1 MRTSLHSSLHS
12 SLCTFSRTSAVA
24 GLAALALL
32 AGCTMPYRPP
42 QFMEADTRFPGLI
55 DFVARAENKRAD
67 VLLVHGMCTHDA
79 SWASDT
85 VATLAAQLAANTS
98 APRSR
103 TGGTGIEI
111 IPATI
116 ETPHGT
122 LQVKSL
128 IWSGLTTPIKQQ
140 LCYDQTD
147 KSAIC
152 TGTPP
157 FPATR
162 ARINAQVKDW
172 LVDDCLPDALVYQG
186 VARREIQARMRDAIL
201 AATEGA
207 DPAAPLVVISESLGS
222 KILFDTLLAMSE
234 EAADSR
240 AAQAAQRDVERM
252 AYLIMAANQI
262 PLLQTA
268 EQVPQAGASLT
279 MQAAPPDSL
288 AQLLAKRRATTRERR
303 TPVGG
308 PLVLIAFTDP
318 NDVLSYTLP
327 PERYRAQGAQ
337 VHNVLVS
344 NAKTYFGWLENPVDA
359 HLGYL
364 PNPDVGSLI
373 SCGVPRSALC
383 K

>member
-1 MRTSLHSSLHS
+1 MRTSVYRSS
-12 SLCTFSRTSAVA
+12 CTFAA
-24 GLAALALL
+24 LAALALL

-55 DFVARAENKRAD
+55 DFVARTENKRAD

-79 SWASDT
+79 SWASET

-116 ETPHGT
+116 ATPHGT

-234 EAADSR
+234 EEAGSR
-240 AAQAAQRDVERM
+240 AAQTAQRDVERM

-288 AQLLAKRRATTRERR
+288 AQLLAKRRAPARERR
-303 TPVGG
+303 TPAGG

-344 NAKTYFGWLENPVDA
+344 NARTYFGWLENPVDA

-364 PNPDVGSLI
+364 ANPDVGSLI

>member
-116 ETPHGT
+116 ATPHGT

>member
-152 TGTPP
+152 TGTPA

-373 SCGVPRSALC
+373 TCGVPRSALC